1 MKITKVSR
9 RASLAASLIVA
20 TLASGE
26 AAGAQDASLLKTGA
40 RVRVSSVALSM
51 EEGGFDAL
59 THDTLTF
66 VARDGTRRALARR
79 DVTRLEVANRS
90 RTRASELAV
99 AGTLGG
105 AVIGAVLGAQA
116 VERQNSTSRE
126 FPRLSST
133 GGGAFAGALVGAAG
147 GGVLG
152 AIAGRFLRTVRWES
166 VPLDDG
172 AAATSPCERDT
183 CRPPPHS

>member
-1 MKITKVSR
+1 MPITEVSR

-20 TLASGE
+20 CLALGE
-26 AAGAQDASLLKTGA
+26 AARAQDASLLTTGA
-40 RVRVSSVALSM
+40 RVRVSSGALPM
-51 EEGGFDAL
+51 EEGGFGAL

-79 DVTRLEVANRS
+79 DVTRLEVAS
-90 RTRASELAV
+90 GSGTRAGQLAV
-99 AGTLGG
+99 AGALGG

-116 VERQNSTSRE
+116 VESQNSTSRQ

-133 GGGAFAGALVGAAG
+133 GAGGFAGALVGAAG

-152 AIAGRFLRTVRWES
+152 AVVGRFVRTVRWER
-166 VPLDDG
+166 VPLDAG
-172 AAATSPCERDT
+172 AAATSACERDT
-183 CRPPPHS
+183 CRPPHHS